1 MSAPGRNLN
10 TLGRTYEVRGNGAA
24 YSQWRDK
31 PLYGWIT
38 HMPAGWVFTPAP
50 GIPYMP
56 DGLFYSD
63 FEDAFPHST
72 GGLVGTWSQEVRER
86 TTSAA

>member
-1 MSAPGRNLN
+1 
-10 TLGRTYEVRGNGAA
+10 
-24 YSQWRDK
+24 
-31 PLYGWIT
+31 
-38 HMPAGWVFTPAP
+38 MPAGWVFTPAP

-63 FEDAFPHST
+63 FEDAFPHWT
-72 GGLVGTWSQEVRER
+72 GDLVGTWSQEVRER